1 MTRLEELKVLK
12 EQISADSIKKLLRD
26 ELQIDSDKT
35 TSIHVS
41 ADLSAF
47 ENSWRGL
54 TDAKGRVSARSDQ
67 VVCVELHKALI
78 AITRRTSLDPK
89 FWMWLSIGPLRDY
102 VIARWGVDLEN
113 ITEANL
119 GRFSC
124 ASSNSSLGSTNA
136 LSRLYWASD
145 AVHQKSDNSYNFINA
160 VIGQADLHKTLFTN
174 SLSLDTKLLVA
185 ACKELSTNYREPV
198 SRDVIKTL
206 GAVRLST
213 MYAAISDT
221 DLQILIKDIRDR
233 AELKFP

>member
-12 EQISADSIKKLLRD
+12 EQISADSIKQLLID

>member
-1 MTRLEELKVLK
+1 MTIIELKLLK
-12 EQISADSIKKLLRD
+12 EQISADSIKQLLTK

-35 TSIHVS
+35 TSVHVS

-47 ENSWRGL
+47 ENTWRGL
-54 TDAKGRVSARSDQ
+54 TDAKGKVSASSDQ
-67 VVCVELHKALI
+67 IVCVELHKALI
-78 AITRRTSLDPK
+78 AITRRTSVDPK
-89 FWMWLSIGPLRDY
+89 FWMWRSIGPLRDY

-113 ITEANL
+113 VTEANL

-145 AVHQKSDNSYNFINA
+145 AVYQTSGTSYSSIDA
-160 VIGQADLHKTLFTN
+160 VIGIADLHKTLFTN
-174 SLSLDTKLLVA
+174 SLSLDTKLVVA
-185 ACKELSTNYREPV
+185 ACKELSNKYREEV

>member
-1 MTRLEELKVLK
+1 MTIIELRLLK
-12 EQISADSIKKLLRD
+12 EQISADSIKQLLISGS
-26 ELQIDSDKT
+26 QIDSDKT
-35 TSIHVS
+35 TSMHVS
-41 ADLSAF
+41 ADLSSF
-47 ENSWRGL
+47 ETCWGGL
-54 TDAKGRVSARSDQ
+54 VDKKGKLSASSDQ
-67 VVCVELHKALI
+67 VVCIELHKALSGI
-78 AITRRTSLDPK
+78 SRRTSLDPK
-89 FWMWLSIGPLRDY
+89 FWMWLSIDPLREY
-102 VIARWGVDLEN
+102 VIARWGVDLKN

-124 ASSNSSLGSTNA
+124 VSSNSSLGSTNA

-145 AVHQKSDNSYNFINA
+145 AVYQTSGTSYSSIDA
-160 VIGQADLHKTLFTN
+160 VIGIADLHKTLFTN
-174 SLSLDTKLLVA
+174 SLSLDTKLVVA
-185 ACKELSTNYREPV
+185 ACKELSTNYRELV